1 MVPLAGIAGNLGLL
15 MLMELALK
23 GAGKG
28 IAKLGAKKA
37 AAKAAATATA
47 ATASKMAA
55 ESVGKLTAGQLARMQ
70 LESALGK
77 TLSGDL
83 PPQLVA
89 ESLNKK
95 IAIDKLLKLKAQQAG
110 TTIEDLLATKYG
122 TPVIGAAKKGAVGKV
137 AKAAGNAAATGAA
150 VEAADKLSEKYKGAS
165 TADTVFYGGLW
176 PFAAKIAQAT
186 GISIDAAMTML
197 GEYANRYKDTMLP
210 ADKEKIY
217 GATPS
222 SIAAASIGPA
232 AKTLGTIANTTGN
245 AVGSSV
251 DNFARQMLMNKQV
264 GNIQDMSTGAL
275 DLINGRERRAF
286 DSMKQFAEGGLTD
299 IPPVPKKSD
308 ERLKRITGDLNNK
321 KGLRNLDDFLYLTA
335 ASCYKDVDIAND
347 EYDYD
352 DSVLDGYAKHIR
364 NYAYNYNDKAKEIDP
379 SIDTSVEHIGPMAQ
393 DIEKV
398 IPSAVIED
406 ESGYK
411 KVDTARLA
419 LANAGAI
426 GDLARENREM
436 KQEINELKEGV

>member
-1 MVPLAGIAGNLGLL
+1 MGPLAGLAGNVALF
-15 MLMELALK
+15 MLMDLALK

-37 AAKAAATATA
+37 AAKAATATA
-47 ATASKMAA
+47 AATA
-55 ESVGKLTAGQLARMQ
+55 GKLTAEQLAKKEAARLAKAQ
-70 LESALGK
+70 VESALGK
-77 TLSGDL
+77 NISGDL
-83 PPQLVA
+83 APWVLAQA
-89 ESLNKK
+89 KNKK
-95 IAIDKLLKLKAQQAG
+95 LDVYKWLELEAQRTGKTIEELLAEHGSPVIEAGKKGIAGKIAG
-110 TTIEDLLATKYG
+110 T
-122 TPVIGAAKKGAVGKV
+122 
-137 AKAAGNAAATGAA
+137 AGNAAATGAA

-165 TADTVFYGGLW
+165 TVDTIAYGGLW
-176 PFAAKIAQAT
+176 PLAAKIAQAT
-186 GISIDAAMTML
+186 GISVDTAMTML
-197 GEYANRYKDTMLP
+197 GEYANMYKSAIMTP
-210 ADKEKIY
+210 EHEKLY
-217 GATPS
+217 GATPVSLAAGLVS
-222 SIAAASIGPA
+222 SA
-232 AKTLGTIANTTGN
+232 AKPIGTVANVTGN
-245 AVGSSV
+245 AVGSSI
-251 DNFARQMLMNKQV
+251 DNFSRQMLINKQT

-308 ERLKRITGDLNNK
+308 ERLKNISEDYRKTGKFKNHDDLGYVIAKSGYDKVNI
-321 KGLRNLDDFLYLTA
+321 LD
-335 ASCYKDVDIAND
+335 D

-352 DSVLDGYAKHIR
+352 DSVLDGYAKYIR
-364 NYAYNYNDKAKEIDP
+364 NFVYNYNDKAKEIDP

-426 GDLARENREM
+426 GDLAREVKDIKE
-436 KQEINELKEGV
+436 QINA